1 MKLRVIRDVC
11 YIIDDM
17 TASAKTGPATNPY
30 QERMRERFYRI
41 LLEKN
46 LKLTKPRKALID
58 LLLRKRG
65 WHFQA
70 EEVLHELNE
79 TNPGV
84 VSRATVYRTLELM
97 VESGI
102 LIKTRVHENSYR
114 YELAD
119 TEGHHHHLV
128 DINSGKWWNSAATR
142 NCTGCSSASAPAT
155 DSRRT
160 TTCWRSSAFSSAS
173 PASAAAEKLG
183 PAINPSAGQRRRGN
197 PAEIGTISYS
207 ESVAREVE

>member
-1 MKLRVIRDVC
+1 MISPVKSD
-11 YIIDDM
+11 
-17 TASAKTGPATNPY
+17 SAVNPY

-46 LKLTKPRKALID
+46 LKLTKPRRAMID
-58 LLLRKRG
+58 MLLRKRG

-70 EEVLHELNE
+70 EEILQELNE

-97 VESGI
+97 VQSGI
-102 LIKTRVHENSYR
+102 LLKTRVHENSYR

-128 DINSGKWWNSAATR
+128 DINSGKVVEFSGDKELHRMLGRICSANSFEESYHVLEVFGEFKR
-142 NCTGCSSASAPAT
+142 KSAR
-155 DSRRT
+155 RRT
-160 TTCWRSSAFSSAS
+160 A
-173 PASAAAEKLG
+173 K
-183 PAINPSAGQRRRGN
+183 
-197 PAEIGTISYS
+197 
-207 ESVAREVE
+207 ARARK

>member
-1 MKLRVIRDVC
+1 MIS
-11 YIIDDM
+11 
-17 TASAKTGPATNPY
+17 AAKTDVAVNPY

-46 LKLTKPRKALID
+46 LKLTKPRRAMID

-70 EEVLHELNE
+70 EEVLQELNE
-79 TNPGV
+79 SNPGV

-97 VESGI
+97 VQSGI
-102 LIKTRVHENSYR
+102 LLKTRVHENSYR

-128 DINSGKWWNSAATR
+128 DVNSGKVVEFSGDKELHRMLKRICTSNNFDESYHVLEVFGEFKRKKSA
-142 NCTGCSSASAPAT
+142 
-155 DSRRT
+155 RRST
-160 TTCWRSSAFSSAS
+160 QKAKST
-173 PASAAAEKLG
+173 K
-183 PAINPSAGQRRRGN
+183 
-197 PAEIGTISYS
+197 
-207 ESVAREVE
+207 